1 VEIVCLA
8 LSLSVRCFPNH
19 DYHCAYNFILFLMH
33 FMRSTQHMS
42 GALLPHHDDGAV
54 SSSSEDHS
62 LLPEQQRRAR
72 RHAPTRRTGGGAIT
86 EGATAPTPSDREHQL
101 TELLARASDAI
112 RKEREKVAS
121 LESETQHLR
130 EQITQLLSNPSAAA
144 LPAPITSSGPP
155 QQQLRKKL
163 QDLALDHFIALEEI
177 NRLRGR
183 VHELEMDAALE
194 VVVVSPI
201 KSPLVQK
208 KSTLTPQQEQQ
219 RRRSHSAAEAT
230 LVSNVRRATVTIVGS
245 PRQQRGQQRQHM
257 DPMNPAATRTLH
269 QNASATGDRIPP
281 EHHSF
286 DAMRSVQ
293 QQHQHSNHPSTS
305 SPNRRGT
312 FPTSAAPLTPTSAK
326 KKQSDAAQRY
336 HSTAV
341 DLVTAIHTTP
351 SLGKENSKSKS
362 SSSPPPTVVAN
373 NYNDV
378 MIHRLRRALAP
389 QPTKEQLGEVVHA
402 MVVEMGKQLKLRGA
416 LLNMKKLDHGVYN
429 VNDKKKI
436 HLTIDS
442 GRLVVKCGGGHVDFL
457 EFLERNRLCTK
468 VQIE

>member
-1 VEIVCLA
+1 
-8 LSLSVRCFPNH
+8 
-19 DYHCAYNFILFLMH
+19 
-33 FMRSTQHMS
+33 MS

-72 RHAPTRRTGGGAIT
+72 HATRRAGGGAT
-86 EGATAPTPSDREHQL
+86 TAVGATAPPSDREHQL

-121 LESETQHLR
+121 LESETHHLR
-130 EQITQLLSNPSAAA
+130 EQIAQLLSNPSAAA
-144 LPAPITSSGPP
+144 LPTPITSSGPP

-163 QDLALDHFIALEEI
+163 QDLALDHFIALDEI

-257 DPMNPAATRTLH
+257 DPMNPEASRRPPY
-269 QNASATGDRIPP
+269 QNGDRIPP

-293 QQHQHSNHPSTS
+293 QQHQHQHSNHPSPS
-305 SPNRRGT
+305 SPYRRGT
-312 FPTSAAPLTPTSAK
+312 FPTSAAPSTPTSAK

-341 DLVTAIHTTP
+341 DLVTAIHTAP

-362 SSSPPPTVVAN
+362 SSSSPAVVAN